1 MSKTIGIIGL
11 ILTFIAVGFAFL
23 SWQSSLDSTN
33 VAHQSLNLS
42 EETSNQIKNLN
53 EKVTETNGGLNEIKE
68 LLNLTNRGI
77 ANLEPSKP
85 NIFFVQGGP
94 QNLIKGSEI
103 TEYCKTIF
111 NCSYNYFIA
120 IDDNRTYTMTFFQ
133 IENNGSRATK
143 LTINLYYSNKD
154 FVIFGTDRLADQLSS
169 EINPINK
176 IIKLNVEQLGTTSNV
191 RFFVLTNVSAIMPWT
206 VQYDSNEI
214 SGGNFKINL

>member
-214 SGGNFKINL
+214 SG